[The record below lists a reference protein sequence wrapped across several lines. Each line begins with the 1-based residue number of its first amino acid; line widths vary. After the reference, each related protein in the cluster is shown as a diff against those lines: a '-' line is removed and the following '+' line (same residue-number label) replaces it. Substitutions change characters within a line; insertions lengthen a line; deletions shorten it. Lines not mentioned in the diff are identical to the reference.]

1 MFVLFSKMHLLESK
15 IILSVW
21 HFKKLYIRIAGHILT
36 DFLVNFFRIVR
47 NRATEKAK
55 AEFVHGTSPQ
65 PASGGV
71 TQPQQIHP
79 TPVITPAST
88 AGYTIQTLLGINHPV
103 ALQTDVNAQKRKR
116 EEGG

>member
-1 MFVLFSKMHLLESK
+1 MG
-15 IILSVW
+15 
-21 HFKKLYIRIAGHILT
+21 AG
-36 DFLVNFFRIVR
+36 
-47 NRATEKAK
+47 
-55 AEFVHGTSPQ
+55 
-65 PASGGV
+65 GGV

-116 EEGG
+116 EEGGKYTLKFSFKLFLITKEDEIE